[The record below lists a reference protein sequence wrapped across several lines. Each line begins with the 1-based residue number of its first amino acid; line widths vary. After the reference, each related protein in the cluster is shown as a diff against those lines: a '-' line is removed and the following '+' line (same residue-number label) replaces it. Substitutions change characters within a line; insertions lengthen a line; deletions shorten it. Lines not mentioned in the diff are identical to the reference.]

1 MLKEVTEEDFQ
12 STVDRGV
19 TLVDFWA
26 EWCGP
31 CRMVTPVLE
40 ELQGE
45 LGDSAQIVKLNVDEN
60 PNIAQ
65 QFGISG
71 IPTMLLFKDGQVVDK
86 LVGASSINTYRDLI
100 NKQIA

>member
-1 MLKEVTEEDFQ
+1 MLKEVTQQDFQ
-12 STVDRGV
+12 STVDSGV

-40 ELQGE
+40 ELQDE
-45 LGDSAQIVKLNVDEN
+45 LGDSAKIVKLNVDEN

>member
-1 MLKEVTEEDFQ
+1 MLKEVTEQDFQ

-45 LGDSAQIVKLNVDEN
+45 LGDRAQIVKLNVDEN

-71 IPTMLLFKDGQVVDK
+71 VPTMLLFKDGQVVDK

>member
-1 MLKEVTEEDFQ
+1 MLKEVTEQNFQ

-45 LGDSAQIVKLNVDEN
+45 LGDRAQIVKLNVDEN

>member
-1 MLKEVTEEDFQ
+1 MLKEVTEQDFQ
-12 STVDRGV
+12 STVDSGV

-40 ELQGE
+40 ELQSE
-45 LGDSAQIVKLNVDEN
+45 LGDSAKIVKLNVDEN

-71 IPTMLLFKDGQVVDK
+71 IPTMLLFKDGRVVDK

>member
-1 MLKEVTEEDFQ
+1 MLKEVTEQDFQ

>member
-1 MLKEVTEEDFQ
+1 MLKEVTEQDFQ
-12 STVDRGV
+12 STVDSGV

-40 ELQGE
+40 ELQAE

>member
-1 MLKEVTEEDFQ
+1 MLKEVTEQDFQ

-45 LGDSAQIVKLNVDEN
+45 LGDRAQIVKLNVDEN

>member
-1 MLKEVTEEDFQ
+1 MLKEVTEQDFQ
-12 STVDRGV
+12 STVDSGV

-45 LGDSAQIVKLNVDEN
+45 LGDSAKIVKLNVDEN

-65 QFGISG
+65 KFGISG